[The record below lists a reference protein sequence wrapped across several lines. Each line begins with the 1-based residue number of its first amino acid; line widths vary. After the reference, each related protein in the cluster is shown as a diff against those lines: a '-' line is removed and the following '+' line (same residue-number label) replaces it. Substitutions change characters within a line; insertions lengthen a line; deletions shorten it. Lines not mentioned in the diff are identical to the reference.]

1 MAQDY
6 SVLGKR
12 LPRVDAFE
20 KATGRAVYA
29 ADIYLPGM
37 LYGKS
42 LRSPYS
48 HAKIVNIDTSRA
60 QKLPGVK
67 AVLTYKDLASGQV
80 LATNDMA
87 HGMKLAQE
95 LFASEK
101 VRYQGQKIAVV
112 AATDPD
118 IAEDALDLIHVEFEE
133 LKPVFGPDGG
143 NKAGRSLGTRGRGA
157 DRRAGRGE
165 ALQYSGGYP
174 LQRR

>member
-1 MAQDY
+1 MAEDY

-67 AVLTYKDLASGQV
+67 AVLTYKELASGQA

-133 LKPVFGPDGG
+133 LKPVFDPMEAIRPDAPLVHEEVEPIEGPDGG
-143 NKAGRSLGTRGRGA
+143 SFTI
-157 DRRAGRGE
+157 
-165 ALQYSGGYP
+165 
-174 LQRR
+174 